1 VRRTPG
7 AVMAASTRE
16 VGGRACSESPL
27 AKLRGTS
34 PCQPRARLGTTRAL
48 ARDLQFPARTRRNM
62 HSRKTLLIHGV
73 LAGALGAGCMTV
85 LRMFAHRAGWIQAMV
100 PQAVEVWAKDTSAL
114 GRPRTLA
121 THHVADQLLHL
132 GYGAFWGGVYA
143 AALGPRNGVHAA
155 ALGARNTASPFRALE
170 LGASLWALGS
180 MLLFPALKIA
190 PPVWRSEPRA
200 ELVNISA
207 HALYGAVTVYLVE
220 ELERQRYTQP
230 RAHGLMRHARV
241 G

>member
-1 VRRTPG
+1 MR
-7 AVMAASTRE
+7 
-16 VGGRACSESPL
+16 
-27 AKLRGTS
+27 
-34 PCQPRARLGTTRAL
+34 
-48 ARDLQFPARTRRNM
+48 
-62 HSRKTLLIHGV
+62 SRKTLLVHGV

-100 PQAVEVWAKDTSAL
+100 PQAVEVWAKDRSAL

-143 AALGPRNGVHAA
+143 AALGQRN
-155 ALGARNTASPFRALE
+155 ASPVRALE
-170 LGASLWALGS
+170 LGTSLWALGS
-180 MLLFPALKIA
+180 MLIFPALKIA
-190 PPVWRSEPRA
+190 RPAWRSEPRA
-200 ELVNISA
+200 ELINVSA
-207 HALYGAVTVYLVE
+207 HALYGVVTVYLVE
-220 ELERQRYTQP
+220 ELERQRHTQP